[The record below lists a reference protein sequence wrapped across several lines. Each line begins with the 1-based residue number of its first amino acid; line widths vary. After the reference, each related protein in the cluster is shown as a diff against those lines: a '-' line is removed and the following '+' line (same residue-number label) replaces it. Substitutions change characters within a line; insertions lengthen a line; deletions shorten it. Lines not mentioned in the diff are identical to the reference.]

1 MIERGDV
8 VWLAVDAP
16 DISHP
21 HVVIEVNASTALVAM
36 VTSNLQRAK
45 APGNVLLEAGEGG
58 LPKQSVIV
66 AHATAVPLAQLGVR
80 LGALSSERLKELE
93 AGLRFVESLR
103 R

>member
-1 MIERGDV
+1 MIQRGDV
-8 VWLAVDAP
+8 VWLTVDAP

-21 HVVIEVNASTALVAM
+21 HVVIAVNESTALVAM

-66 AHATAVPLAQLGVR
+66 AHALTVPLARLGAR
-80 LGALSSERLKELE
+80 LGALSARRLTELE
-93 AGLRFVESLR
+93 AGLRFVESLQR
-103 R
+103 

>member
-1 MIERGDV
+1 MNRGDV
-8 VWLAVDAP
+8 VWLVVDAP

-21 HVVIEVNASTALVAM
+21 HVVLALNESSAVVAM
-36 VTSNLQRAK
+36 ITTNLQRAK

-66 AHATAVPLAQLGVR
+66 AHSMTVARAR
-80 LGALSSERLKELE
+80 LGARVGAVSSQRLIELE
-93 AGLRFVESLR
+93 AGLRFVDSLR

>member
-1 MIERGDV
+1 MIQRGDV
-8 VWLAVDAP
+8 VWLVAEAP

-21 HVVIEVNASTALVAM
+21 HVVIALDEATAIVAM
-36 VTSNLQRAK
+36 VTSNLHRAK

-66 AHATAVPLAQLGVR
+66 AHALTVPLARLGVR
-80 LGALSSERLKELE
+80 VGALSAQRLAALE
-93 AGLRFVESLR
+93 TGLGFVESLR